1 MDFPRFAFNNVSRN
15 SRAYIAYFLS
25 SAFMV
30 MIFFTYAVYIYHP
43 QIKDTPMGDMTVTG
57 MGIATY
63 IVYIFAIF
71 FVLYSISVFLKSRN
85 REFGILTILGARSG
99 QINRLIFLENMI
111 IGAASILTGIL
122 SGLLLTKLFLLISAR
137 VIDMEELPFYWPGE
151 AILLTILSFTTL
163 FVVVSAFTLL
173 FINKTKVL
181 ELLKGTSKPKKEP
194 KASFLLAL
202 FGTALLVTGY
212 WSLHSGLLTPP
223 KLLLAAVTGIAGTY
237 FFYSQLSVWII
248 RFVQRR
254 RNLTWGGVRLLW
266 VSEMSYKLKDN
277 ARILF
282 MVTVMIAL
290 ASMSAGFVL
299 ALNETM
305 KSTYLDN
312 PADLTYY
319 VSEEEYPEEEIA
331 HIESVLEEEGLEYK
345 RAWFETLYTEIGN
358 NEHGYMR
365 SISLTRYNE
374 LATTLEEPT
383 ISSLGAEEVVVVSTE
398 KASRLSEELEGD
410 TVDIIQEK
418 DSYFLRY
425 TERTSG
431 LPALLDSTDGRLL
444 VLHDDIYASLKKEW
458 VEDGNLMNTMLVY
471 WYPDKNGIP
480 NPESPEVRAGVA
492 LWEWNLEN
500 LKSEEGGYY
509 LSAKAQNYMEMKQT
523 LGLFSFIGVFIALIF
538 SMSSASFLYF
548 KLHTELSTDAKSYQA
563 LSKIGLSVQEMGRSA
578 TIQIALLFFIPI
590 IVATVQSL
598 VVLEPVLSYSGIPT
612 FRGPVMMTAG
622 AFLTLQLVYFFIV
635 RARYIRAVKQ
645 MMV

>member
-1 MDFPRFAFNNVSRN
+1 MNFPRFAFNNVSRN

>member
-1 MDFPRFAFNNVSRN
+1 MNFPRFAFNNVSRN

-212 WSLHSGLLTPP
+212 WSLHRGLLTPP